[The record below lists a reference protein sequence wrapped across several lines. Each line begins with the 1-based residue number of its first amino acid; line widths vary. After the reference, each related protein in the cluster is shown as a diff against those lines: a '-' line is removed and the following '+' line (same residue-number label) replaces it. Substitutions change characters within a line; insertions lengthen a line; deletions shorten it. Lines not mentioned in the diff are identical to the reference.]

1 MVDYKVIVYW
11 KTKLFVLCIFT
22 GGIKGNKSKPLNGF
36 RMLSLLSLWLD
47 YFVCHLIMG
56 LEFHFPQI
64 AWIFFLKN
72 LVFLVLGRVL
82 DRALTVEEIK
92 INVSTS
98 HKCQLSK
105 VVHVY
110 EPQHQG
116 WERFGM
122 AESFSSQV
130 SGSFNFNIFQ
140 LFSKVFISFWSEG
153 SIIQIKLGGNVWY
166 DDCKYI

>member
-1 MVDYKVIVYW
+1 M
-11 KTKLFVLCIFT
+11 
-22 GGIKGNKSKPLNGF
+22 P
-36 RMLSLLSLWLD
+36 LWLD

-92 INVSTS
+92 IHVSTS
-98 HKCQLSK
+98 HKSQLSK

-116 WERFGM
+116 WERFSM

-166 DDCKYI
+166 GDCKYI